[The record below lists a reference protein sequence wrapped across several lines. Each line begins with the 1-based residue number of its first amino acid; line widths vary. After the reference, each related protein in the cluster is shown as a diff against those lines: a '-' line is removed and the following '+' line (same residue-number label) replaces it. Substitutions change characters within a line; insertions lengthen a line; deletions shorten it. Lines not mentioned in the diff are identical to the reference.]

1 KTKRPESV
9 ESFLVEVDRAA
20 GADTRLDEAAARLRK
35 VLADTEQAQY
45 RARRVVE
52 SMAMVLQGSLL
63 VRHSPHAVADAFCA
77 SRLGGDWGAAVGT
90 LAAGIDTAE
99 IGHRPTVTG

>member
-1 KTKRPESV
+1 EA
-9 ESFLVEVDRAA
+9 FLSEVDRAA

-35 VLADTEQAQY
+35 DLADTEQAQY

-77 SRLGGDWGAAVGT
+77 SRLGGDWGVAFGT
-90 LAAGIDTAE
+90 LPTGIDTAA
-99 IGHRPTVTG
+99 IVHRAPVTG